1 MKLPRRNVLAAL
13 VTAAASGLVTTFPA
27 RAEPGITDKE
37 ITLGISMPYS
47 GPASTYGIVG
57 RVAEAYFAMVNDNGG
72 IAGRKVRVVT
82 YDDAYTPS
90 RTIEVTR
97 KMVEEDNVFLIFGTL
112 GTAGNAAIQK
122 YLNAKKVPQLFI
134 GVGADR
140 FNDPKGN
147 PWTVP
152 YLPSYG
158 GEGRMVAAQILKTMP
173 DAKIAVMSQ
182 NDDMGRD
189 LIKGL
194 KSGLGAKS
202 TQLVSETTYEVADPT
217 VDSQIV
223 TLKSSGANVFV
234 NFGTS
239 RAAAQAIRK
248 AWDIGWK
255 PDQQYLWS
263 GSNSIK
269 STIEPAGPDK
279 AMGILSIAY
288 YKDPG
293 QQRWAD
299 DPATKAY
306 RAFVQK
312 YAPAVDI
319 NNAFGVYGYNVAQ
332 LIEQVIRSAGA
343 NPTREAVLKAAT
355 SLNNV
360 ALPMLLPG
368 VTMNN
373 SSGDYFPFRTV
384 RLVKFNGTEFEPVG
398 APLVDK

>member
-1 MKLPRRNVLAAL
+1 MNTTRRTACIGLAAAL
-13 VTAAASGLVTTFPA
+13 LCGTAAAEQGV
-27 RAEPGITDKE
+27 TDKE

-57 RVAEAYFAMVNDNGG
+57 KAAEAYFAMVNDNGG
-72 IAGRKVRVVT
+72 INGRKVRIVT

-112 GTAGNAAIQK
+112 GTAGNAATQK
-122 YLNAKKVPQLFI
+122 YLNAKKIPQLFI

-173 DAKIAVMSQ
+173 DAKIAVISQ

-189 LIKGL
+189 LVKGL
-194 KSGLGAKS
+194 KSGLGAKAS
-202 TQLVSETTYEVADPT
+202 QLVAETTYEVADPT

-239 RAAAQAIRK
+239 RAAAQGIRK
-248 AWDIGWK
+248 VADIGWK

-263 GSNSIK
+263 GSNSVK
-269 STIEPAGPDK
+269 STIEPAGLDK
-279 AMGILSIAY
+279 AMGIMSIAY

-293 QQRWAD
+293 QARWAD

-306 RAFVQK
+306 RAFMQK
-312 YAPAVDI
+312 YGPSLDI
-319 NNAFGVYGYNVAQ
+319 NNAYGVYGYNVAQ
-332 LIEQVIRSAGA
+332 VIEQVIKSAGP
-343 NPTREAVLKAAT
+343 NPTRDGVLKAAT
-355 SLNNV
+355 TLDKLS
-360 ALPMLLPG
+360 LPMLLPG

-373 SSGDYFPFRTV
+373 SSTDYFPFKTV

-398 APLVDK
+398 EPLVDK